1 MNATT
6 ASAWSNDNRDAA
18 QWFIQARA
26 GDMQALGDL
35 LGYFWPDLVGLAW
48 RKFDRIA
55 RNEADLDDLI
65 QDTLLAAYESFPSF
79 QNDDLGALRAWIRR
93 IFEYRMLNA
102 VNRSRLLGSLP
113 EDILSD
119 DTSASS
125 HARAKESAEF
135 TNRALATLDGRERT
149 VIALIH
155 YEQLSF
161 TDVARLLQ
169 LTPDAIR
176 KIHHRASE
184 KLRFRMGG
192 CS

>member
-26 GDMQALGDL
+26 GDMEALGDL

-93 IFEYRMLNA
+93 IFEHRMLNA

-113 EDILSD
+113 KDILSE

-155 YEQLSF
+155 YEQLTF

-169 LTPDAIR
+169 LTPDAVR

-192 CS
+192 V